1 MRLNKKPRYDRK
13 RSLKISTIEG
23 SWWSIMFGAG
33 ESYLGAYFEF
43 LKFTSFQISI
53 ISTLPAL
60 VGSII
65 QSISGTLF
73 HLLKSRKRLLIF
85 LKIIQ
90 GIMWLCFIGTILY
103 TKDFILLLIFSCIYY
118 ISAL

>member
-1 MRLNKKPRYDRK
+1 
-13 RSLKISTIEG
+13 
-23 SWWSIMFGAG
+23 MFGAG
-33 ESYLGAYFEF
+33 ESYLGAYFEY

-65 QSISGTLF
+65 QSITGTLF
-73 HLLKSRKRLLIF
+73 HYLKSRKRLLIF

-118 ISAL
+118 IAALSQMAPGIHGWDI